1 MDDSPSS
8 RPTTPATASA
18 TTSTAVAKRI
28 LITGGLRSG
37 KSRYAAQ
44 LAKHLAGDDV
54 SYIAMLAA
62 SDEEM
67 LWRLDGHRAYHPSAW
82 QMLTRHIKPRDAIAK
97 ADHQVIVL
105 DSLTGWVANLLLEH
119 EVSGEAAALD
129 AVTRESDQFI
139 SLLQELDKTIII
151 ATNEVGLGVLPET
164 SLGRWLREALGDVN
178 QRLATICDAVALVT
192 VGIPQCIK
200 GDLPEV

>member
-1 MDDSPSS
+1 MDDSS
-8 RPTTPATASA
+8 PARLEAA
-18 TTSTAVAKRI
+18 TTQPQRI

-37 KSRYAAQ
+37 KSRYAAR
-44 LAKHLAGDDV
+44 LAKHFAGDEV

-67 LWRLDGHRAYHPSAW
+67 LWRLDGHRAYHPAAW
-82 QMLTRHIKPRDAIAK
+82 QMLAHHIKPRDAISKAK
-97 ADHQVIVL
+97 HQVIVL

-129 AVTRESDQFI
+129 AVTRESDQFL
-139 SLLQELDKTIII
+139 SLLQALDKTVIL
-151 ATNEVGLGVLPET
+151 ATNEVGLGVLPST
-164 SLGRWLREALGDVN
+164 PLGRWLREALGDVN
-178 QRLATICDAVALVT
+178 QRLAAICDAVAVVT

-200 GDLPEV
+200 GNLPEV

>member
-1 MDDSPSS
+1 MDDPPMS
-8 RPTTPATASA
+8 RLEPPTLPAA
-18 TTSTAVAKRI
+18 THI
-28 LITGGLRSG
+28 LVTGGLRSG
-37 KSRYAAQ
+37 KSRYAAK
-44 LAKHLAGDDV
+44 LAKHFAGDDV

-67 LWRLDGHRAYHPSAW
+67 LWRLDGHRAYHPPAW
-82 QMLTRHIKPRDAIAK
+82 QMLTHHIRPRDAIAK
-97 ADHQVIVL
+97 AEHQVIVL
-105 DSLTGWVANLLLEH
+105 DSITGWVANLLLEH

-129 AVTRESDQFI
+129 AVTRESDQFM
-139 SLLQELDKTIII
+139 SHLQNLGKTVII
-151 ATNEVGLGVLPET
+151 ATNEVGLGVLPSN

-178 QRLATICDAVALVT
+178 QRLAAACDAVTLVT